1 MDALLPSIGSYS
13 AGQLVQYYYEIRPK
27 MKYEKI
33 RLVINN
39 HHNMQLSSSQMK
51 SCLLQFGLSRKQ
63 NVNDAVLE
71 NIIRNELRT
80 SLSLIGYRQMTH
92 NVCRKYGLN
101 ISYEKVRKASLKVD
115 PGGVELRSRNV
126 IRRRVYETKGP
137 FHVSHIDGH
146 DKLKKWGFA
155 LYGGIDGFSRK
166 VLWLNVSTTNND
178 PLVVANYF
186 LQCVTRYKMAPKQL
200 RFDRGNE
207 NIYCQDIQT
216 FLTKTEDSYRY
227 GSSVRNQR
235 IEALCSRLLR
245 FRVHWWVEFFRTMG
259 SDGIYKG
266 EFILHYELLYF
277 CFMSALQYELNEFQ
291 TIIPP

>member
-1 MDALLPSIGSYS
+1 MPCW
-13 AGQLVQYYYEIRPK
+13 
-27 MKYEKI
+27 KI
-33 RLVINN
+33 LSETSFV
-39 HHNMQLSSSQMK
+39 HHCPLSDTGK
-51 SCLLQFGLSRKQ
+51 W
-63 NVNDAVLE
+63 
-71 NIIRNELRT
+71 
-80 SLSLIGYRQMTH
+80 H
-92 NVCRKYGLN
+92 NVGRKYGLN
-101 ISYEKVRKASLKVD
+101 ISYEKVRKALLKVD

-137 FHVSHIDGH
+137 FHVFHIDGH

-155 LYGGIDGFSRK
+155 LHGGIDGFSRI

-186 LQCVTRYKMAPKQL
+186 LQCVTRYKMAPKRL

-235 IEALCSRLLR
+235 IEALWSRLTISSSLVGR
-245 FRVHWWVEFFRTMG
+245 ILSNYGFRWH
-259 SDGIYKG
+259 
-266 EFILHYELLYF
+266 L
-277 CFMSALQYELNEFQ
+277 
-291 TIIPP
+291 